1 MECQAEFCHNM
12 QSFISRP
19 TVQSTVLYIKRQP
32 GHPVIKTLNG
42 TSETPQK
49 DSRGIVIGMAK
60 LHIFLGYIV
69 LITTH
74 SVSCGTPYASRNVQE
89 LENLKDLIQ
98 RLEDKL
104 TVNEENYAYPSE
116 PEDVDTAEMEDI
128 ENSPT
133 AIRGQE
139 ERMIMNTPNRI
150 APESPVVSRLKDL
163 IGLTRTAKS
172 FNSCFGNRIERIGS
186 WSGLGCNNVKTG
198 TSFTANT

>member
-1 MECQAEFCHNM
+1 M

-19 TVQSTVLYIKRQP
+19 TVQTTVLYIKRRP
-32 GHPVIKTLNG
+32 GHPVIKTLKG
-42 TSETPQK
+42 ISETPQK
-49 DSRGIVIGMAK
+49 DSGGFVIGMAK

-69 LITTH
+69 LITTL

-116 PEDVDTAEMEDI
+116 SEDVDTAEMEDI
-128 ENSPT
+128 EYSPT

-139 ERMIMNTPNRI
+139 ERMTMNAPNRI

-163 IGLTRTAKS
+163 IGLTKTAKS

-198 TSFTANT
+198 NKKRIFGN

>member
-1 MECQAEFCHNM
+1 
-12 QSFISRP
+12 
-19 TVQSTVLYIKRQP
+19 
-32 GHPVIKTLNG
+32 
-42 TSETPQK
+42 
-49 DSRGIVIGMAK
+49 MAK
-60 LHIFLGYIV
+60 LHIFLGYII
-69 LITTH
+69 LITTL
-74 SVSCGTPYASRNVQE
+74 SVSCGTPYARRNVQE

-104 TVNEENYAYPSE
+104 TVNEENYVYPSE
-116 PEDVDTAEMEDI
+116 SEDVDTAEMEDI

-150 APESPVVSRLKDL
+150 APESLVVSRLKDL
-163 IGLTRTAKS
+163 IGLTKTAKS

-198 TSFTANT
+198 NKKRIFGN

>member
-1 MECQAEFCHNM
+1 
-12 QSFISRP
+12 
-19 TVQSTVLYIKRQP
+19 
-32 GHPVIKTLNG
+32 
-42 TSETPQK
+42 
-49 DSRGIVIGMAK
+49 MAK

-69 LITTH
+69 LITTL

-116 PEDVDTAEMEDI
+116 SEDVDTAEMEDI
-128 ENSPT
+128 DYSPT

-139 ERMIMNTPNRI
+139 ERMTMNAPNRI

-163 IGLTRTAKS
+163 IGLTKTAKS

-198 TSFTANT
+198 NKKRIFGN